1 MCVLVMDA
9 LYALLMNGSTSST
22 SCCLDLVRVKERR
35 SEGQRG
41 GGALG
46 WVRWCEEWCWPRNG
60 LSGAMV
66 FSNGLLGALI
76 PASLLYPGL
85 TVEAYL
91 WGVGGLTRG
100 GDTPGPSLS
109 SRTDGESTKLIKQML
124 QGDLAVNGTKGGG
137 CPKATHPLTQ
147 RLASCCQSSL
157 NPRCHSLAHSH
168 SMRLVVASCLRAD
181 VKRGRHAFVRESCT
195 VLCLPSPIRSTV
207 VPQSMHKYTHTRTR
221 ARTHTHTP

>member
-1 MCVLVMDA
+1 
-9 LYALLMNGSTSST
+9 
-22 SCCLDLVRVKERR
+22 
-35 SEGQRG
+35 
-41 GGALG
+41 
-46 WVRWCEEWCWPRNG
+46 
-60 LSGAMV
+60 MV

-91 WGVGGLTRG
+91 WGVGGLTSG

-147 RLASCCQSSL
+147 RLASCCQSSF

-181 VKRGRHAFVRESCT
+181 VKRGLHAFVRESCT

-207 VPQSMHKYTHTRTR
+207 VPQSMHKYTHTRVRTHSNTH
-221 ARTHTHTP
+221 ARTHTQPHTHKHTHAHTQTPSTLPRLRLFGSYTERRPTLG